1 MSENLRKGLLPAGL
15 QDILPPQASHESA
28 VVQGLLGCFMAQGYE
43 QVKPPLLEFEDSLFQ
58 GAGEAVAA
66 QTFRLMD
73 PVSQQMMGLRADMTP
88 QVARIAATR
97 LSKTAR
103 PLRLCY
109 AGQALQVRGSQ
120 LRPERQF
127 GQVGV
132 ELIGPAQLSADAEVV
147 LLAAEALKSVGVEGL
162 SIDLNVPPLVADLAR
177 HLGFSKT
184 ITERLGQA
192 LDGKDAAAV
201 NDIAGAKSSV
211 FLELLRSAGP
221 ADSALRSLQDLDLPE
236 SGTAAVTALRD
247 MVALVHQNAPDLT
260 LTIDPVE
267 HRGFEYHTGI
277 SFIVFASGT
286 RGELGRGGRY
296 RSSGFGEDESGEDS
310 TGFSLFMD
318 TVMRAVPAP
327 EGLKRIYLPPGF
339 AAAAARDLRKT
350 GWITIAGF
358 DPQADDLEEAKRL
371 RCSHFVSG
379 GKPKKIKDG

>member
-28 VVQGLLGCFMAQGYE
+28 VVQGLLTCFMAQGYE

-58 GAGEAVAA
+58 GAGEAVAS

-97 LSKTAR
+97 LSKVPR

-132 ELIGPAQLSADAEVV
+132 ELIGPAQLSADAEIV
-147 LLAAEALKSVGVEGL
+147 LLAAEALRAVGVEGL
-162 SIDLNVPPLVADLAR
+162 SIDLNLPPLVADLAR
-177 HLGFSKT
+177 HMGISRRVTK
-184 ITERLGQA
+184 RLGEA

-201 NDIAGAKSSV
+201 KEIAGSKAAV
-211 FLELLRSAGP
+211 FLKLLRATGP
-221 ADSALRSLQDLDLPE
+221 AESAIRSLEDLDLPD
-236 SGTAAVTALRD
+236 SATAALTTLRD
-247 MVALVHQNAPDLT
+247 MVVLVRQSAPDLT

-296 RSSGFGEDESGEDS
+296 RSNGFGDDATGEDS

-327 EGLKRIYLPPGF
+327 ESPKRVYLPPGCDVTI
-339 AAAAARDLRKT
+339 ARDLRNS
-350 GWITIAGF
+350 GWVTIAGL
-358 DPQADDLEEAKRL
+358 DPQVEDMGEAKRL
-371 RCSHFVSG
+371 RCGHVVSG
-379 GKPKKIKDG
+379 GKPEKIGDS